1 MSTLGRR
8 HGVCRSR
15 SLRDERAQGIR
26 DLHPRHVAHVL
37 PSTYHQRARVPEILE
52 SVAEAAHGCSVHIHA
67 TAVLTEHVHVIASLK
82 PDATISSFIRHAK
95 SESARRLNSA
105 RSPFKWA
112 RGYYVATMS
121 REDVSTHCA
130 YVARQFQ
137 RHPDLIPE

>member
-1 MSTLGRR
+1 MTNV
-8 HGVCRSR
+8 HK
-15 SLRDERAQGIR
+15 AYGIYI
-26 DLHPRHVAHVL
+26 HVTWH
-37 PSTYHQRARVPEILE
+37 TYYRQRTISRARVPEILE
-52 SVAEAAHGCSVHIHA
+52 SIAEAAHRWGVHIHA

-82 PDATISSFIRHAK
+82 PDATISTFIRHAK